1 MMSHASFTS
10 TVHQLV
16 DDVGAFRQVIADGFI
31 ARSFGRQVRSGAV
44 DEA

>member
-1 MMSHASFTS
+1 MVPPTSLTS

-31 ARSFGRQVRSGAV
+31 ARPFGRQVGSGAV